1 MESEPYFKQAGSAWT
16 SAACKHTDMYP
27 FRLCTCTVYLHYH
40 RILVYAFH
48 CTACRVISHYHP
60 SEGGAEKIEYMDRWY
75 LCSIFSGPLTGL
87 IIGYQPN
94 CLMIAVR
101 ASLPQAAVD
110 LEADTVELA
119 IARCDGQSE
128 GPYTAQRV
136 RRELGPTRTTQKS
149 YNRSVAAAHAAAVA
163 P

>member
-1 MESEPYFKQAGSAWT
+1 MTIG
-16 SAACKHTDMYP
+16 
-27 FRLCTCTVYLHYH
+27 
-40 RILVYAFH
+40 
-48 CTACRVISHYHP
+48 YHP
-60 SEGGAEKIEYMDRWY
+60 NY
-75 LCSIFSGPLTGL
+75 L
-87 IIGYQPN
+87 
-94 CLMIAVR
+94 IAVR

-149 YNRSVAAAHAAAVA
+149 YNRSVAAAPVAAVA
-163 P
+163 PSFRIGPHRLGINPIVTLERKKLLNIIGNLVYSG